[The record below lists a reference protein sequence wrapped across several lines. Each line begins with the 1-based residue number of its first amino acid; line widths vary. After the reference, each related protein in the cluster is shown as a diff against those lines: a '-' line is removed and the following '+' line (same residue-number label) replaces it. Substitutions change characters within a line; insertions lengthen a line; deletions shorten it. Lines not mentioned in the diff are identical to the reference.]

1 MDGWWENQWSF
12 STYRMAKSSLEKHL
26 LLYGFS
32 SLENFGAWSLRRLS
46 LNAAPQYKQIPA
58 RNCWP
63 GKVSATL
70 QTLSKLLMYYFDGV
84 GCPINAFKVRC
95 PFNWVCQDYNW
106 LLPWENKSCKLQRC
120 IYSFFLSFFD
130 ENCIPVVFTWKHDK
144 LVPTSAHLHRRGSS
158 AGRIWN
164 TVHIS
169 DPTAVFWSV
178 V

>member
-1 MDGWWENQWSF
+1 MDDGKINEAFPHIGWLKAVWKSIFFSMALALWKTLELGVWED
-12 STYRMAKSSLEKHL
+12 
-26 LLYGFS
+26 
-32 SLENFGAWSLRRLS
+32 S

-130 ENCIPVVFTWKHDK
+130 GNCIPVVFTWKHDE

>member
-1 MDGWWENQWSF
+1 MKIHTTLLYCSQMDGWWENQWSF

-120 IYSFFLSFFD
+120 IYFFLS
-130 ENCIPVVFTWKHDK
+130 VLLWWKLYSCSIYLKAWQVGPH
-144 LVPTSAHLHRRGSS
+144 LRPSA
-158 AGRIWN
+158 
-164 TVHIS
+164 
-169 DPTAVFWSV
+169 
-178 V
+178 